1 LLLFFENETEIN
13 NKALGRNEELK
24 TLPKFVVI
32 DGQQRLTSLYAVFTG
47 HSVIKEGGKKEQIR
61 LSFNPVT
68 TEFNVAD
75 ASTEKGHDWIYDIKE
90 ILNGEN
96 LYHTTTE
103 YLSKYKERNPNT
115 NPEKEKLIADN
126 IQRLCDI
133 GKIEFTVLQIS
144 KHVSIEEVSEIFL
157 RINSRG
163 RTLNNSDFI
172 LTLMSVY
179 WEEGRKMIEDFS
191 NWTKE
196 KNDIADLNA
205 DDVMRV
211 LVGVGFKRAKLED
224 IYNLLRGQTHQFS
237 TLHPMIEQVSNHQN
251 WRNFLT
257 IIKDAGFISKDLIS
271 QKILLLA
278 CYIFYLIGLEEYKM
292 SFQELN
298 SIIRLYYVAMFISQK
313 YSKSASESTL
323 SKDLQTLEKIENKDQ
338 FLKFLQ
344 DEISLFVSPELWNMR
359 LPRDMITSSTR
370 SPLFIAFI
378 AAQIYF
384 QHHILFRNIPLSKYF
399 IDMKD
404 KIHSGEKSEMDLHHI
419 FPRNY
424 LISLYGRDSIE
435 DREINQI
442 ANKVYTYNSDNR
454 TISNQAPSEYIQQF
468 SNQGHID
475 WNKNLEQNA
484 IPSNFGELNYEDFL
498 QERRVLMLQIIK
510 NYFNHLKDP
519 HTSITPLPIKDQI
532 AIGENNTT
540 EFKSSYR
547 RDVRQQQLND
557 SLKFQ
562 IIKTIAA
569 FLNSEG
575 GKLYV
580 GVADDGTI
588 PGIENDINAFPK
600 GLDGLLLD
608 IDNLTKTHFSTAYAL
623 IKAKVENI
631 ENKQILIFDV
641 KASKQPVYFTYQGK
655 EEFYIRK
662 TAGSLSLTIG
672 EANNYIRDHF

>member
-1 LLLFFENETEIN
+1 M
-13 NKALGRNEELK
+13 
-24 TLPKFVVI
+24 
-32 DGQQRLTSLYAVFTG
+32 
-47 HSVIKEGGKKEQIR
+47 
-61 LSFNPVT
+61 
-68 TEFNVAD
+68 
-75 ASTEKGHDWIYDIKE
+75 
-90 ILNGEN
+90 
-96 LYHTTTE
+96 
-103 YLSKYKERNPNT
+103 
-115 NPEKEKLIADN
+115 
-126 IQRLCDI
+126 
-133 GKIEFTVLQIS
+133 
-144 KHVSIEEVSEIFL
+144 
-157 RINSRG
+157 
-163 RTLNNSDFI
+163 NNSDFI

-179 WEEGRKMIEDFS
+179 WEEGRKQIENFS

-224 IYNLLRGQTHQFS
+224 IYNFLRGQTHQFS
-237 TLHPMIEQVSNHQN
+237 TLHPMIEQVTNHQN

-278 CYIFYLIGLEEYKM
+278 CYIFYLIGLEDYKM
-292 SFQELN
+292 NFQELN
-298 SIIRLYYVAMFISQK
+298 SIIKLYYVAMFISQK

-498 QERRVLMLQIIK
+498 QERRILMLQIIK

-547 RDVRQQQLND
+547 RDIRQQQLND
-557 SLKFQ
+557 ALKFQ

-588 PGIENDINAFPK
+588 LGIENDINAFPK
-600 GLDGLLLD
+600 
-608 IDNLTKTHFSTAYAL
+608 
-623 IKAKVENI
+623 
-631 ENKQILIFDV
+631 
-641 KASKQPVYFTYQGK
+641 
-655 EEFYIRK
+655 
-662 TAGSLSLTIG
+662 
-672 EANNYIRDHF
+672 